1 MARISNEISSIEV
14 AAYAEF
20 CKANNIIHDGTPD
33 DVANSDLVLEYFTK
47 TWNEV
52 INDQTLTQAFPQLK
66 EHLKFNSAA
75 RIEVQRLVR
84 EYADANALSAW
95 FDTQTLLSKEG
106 DDGFRNF
113 SEIVL
118 ELQGRPAT
126 QANISSAIMSIQRAT
141 EGGSVGK
148 FSTRHRR
155 PLVYAQKKT
164 ERTKSFHQQTDDG
177 TNPFTNSGLTK
188 QRDGSYGKSPAQYAA
203 EAREYAEKN
212 NPQPTEQEKLSE
224 SDAAWKRVFDQA
236 VASGADWRRV
246 YEACNKLVNEYKRR
260 TAIGGNFR

>member
-164 ERTKSFHQQTDDG
+164 ERTKSFHQVQHSMPPRLANMRRRITRSRRNKKDSR
-177 TNPFTNSGLTK
+177 NPMPPGSAWLTSAFVTEATRISTQSSKYLTK
-188 QRDGSYGKSPAQYAA
+188 LSHPA
-203 EAREYAEKN
+203 
-212 NPQPTEQEKLSE
+212 LIGVE
-224 SDAAWKRVFDQA
+224 STRH
-236 VASGADWRRV
+236 
-246 YEACNKLVNEYKRR
+246 
-260 TAIGGNFR
+260 AINS